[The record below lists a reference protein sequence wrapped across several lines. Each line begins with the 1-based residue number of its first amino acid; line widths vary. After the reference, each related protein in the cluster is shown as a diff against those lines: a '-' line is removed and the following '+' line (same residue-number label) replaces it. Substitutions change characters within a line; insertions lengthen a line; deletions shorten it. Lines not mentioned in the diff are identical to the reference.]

1 MQAIADR
8 SDSSIGA
15 LYNYFPDKESVAAT
29 LRQHGAIHDWPAHS
43 TVRVRALLVPPLV
56 QPTSPTFPLGVITL
70 IVNCPGP
77 EITPVVSIICS
88 CCAEFTVAP
97 RGFPLITI
105 SDAETK
111 LLPLTLSSAPC
122 CT

>member
-1 MQAIADR
+1 MVGVPICAKLGQHQRPCDAVIPASISTQR
-8 SDSSIGA
+8 SD
-15 LYNYFPDKESVAAT
+15 
-29 LRQHGAIHDWPAHS
+29 AHC

-70 IVNCPGP
+70 MLNCPGP
-77 EITPVVSIICS
+77 EITPVVSVICS
-88 CCAEFTVAP
+88 CWLEFTVGP

-111 LLPLTLSSAPC
+111 LLPLTLSSTPC